1 MDDGSQKMFQQY
13 LKLAEQG
20 VSWAQTCVGSI
31 YLHYLRGSPFQIPC
45 SIALGL
51 EWLKRAAK
59 KGDPQALYN
68 LGCLS
73 LPKVPEGKGHHPVLG
88 ADAEVPASFE
98 NVRMYWELAA
108 QAGHVDAMHRLGYLY
123 LDSRKF
129 DKEGTKDHHQDLI
142 KSKKWLMAAGEHGAV
157 EAKDMAQQLHE
168 STSNS
173 NPFKRCNNCGTQ
185 RRRSNFKNCSRCHC
199 GLYCDKAC
207 FKEHWKT
214 HKKVCKKKNQK

>member
-20 VSWAQTCVGSI
+20 VSWAQTSVGSI
-31 YLHYLRGSPFQIPC
+31 YLHYLKGSSFQIPR

-68 LGCLS
+68 LGTLS
-73 LPKVPEGKGHHPVLG
+73 LPEKKGHHVLG

-108 QAGHVDAMHRLGYLY
+108 QAGHVDAMHRLGHLY
-123 LDSRKF
+123 LNPRKF
-129 DKEGTKDHHQDLI
+129 DEGTKDHRQDLV
-142 KSKKWLMAAGEHGAV
+142 KGKKWLMAAGEHGDV
-157 EAKDMAQQLHE
+157 EAKDMAQQLNE

-173 NPFKRCNNCGTQ
+173 NPFKSCDNCGTQ
-185 RRRSNFKNCSRCHC
+185 RRRSNFNHCGRCHG